1 MKYSALDLVALEKI
15 QLKKPLSN
23 VKICQ
28 RFDEI
33 LERQAQ
39 SILQGV
45 QETTGEDA
53 VNLFELVGATKL
65 VKANRTSRLV
75 STHLGKAWEEMASLS
90 HLALNPERDLG
101 TRIEG
106 IDIILLD
113 GQKLRHTQIKT
124 QRNTLTGSQKGRSIT
139 ELRRH
144 PFPLFAA
151 AFDVASWTFPPRSS
165 SRVDRIAGE
174 PFWNKLSISYEDVVE
189 AARKCFAKLEDELF
203 KE

>member
-1 MKYSALDLVALEKI
+1 MKYSALDLIALEKI
-15 QLKKPLSN
+15 KQMNPLPRN
-23 VKICQ
+23 KLCQ
-28 RFDEI
+28 SFDEI
-33 LERQAQ
+33 LERQAKY
-39 SILQGV
+39 ILQGV
-45 QETTGEDA
+45 EESTGENA

-90 HLALNPERDLG
+90 HLALNPERDLNI
-101 TRIEG
+101 RIEG

-113 GQKLRHTQIKT
+113 GERLRHTQIKT
-124 QRNTLTGSQKGRSIT
+124 QRNTLTGSQKGRSLT

-144 PFPLFAA
+144 PYPLFAA
-151 AFDVASWTFPPRSS
+151 AFDVANWTFPPRSS

-174 PFWNKLSISYEDVVE
+174 PFWNKLAISYEDVVE
-189 AARKCFAKLEDELF
+189 AARKCFAKLEKELF

>member
-1 MKYSALDLVALEKI
+1 MKYSELDLMALEKI
-15 QLKKPLSN
+15 QQKKALTR
-23 VKICQ
+23 VKLCK
-28 RFDEI
+28 RFEEI

-39 SILQGV
+39 SIMEGV
-45 QETTGEDA
+45 QESTGENA

-90 HLALNPERDLG
+90 HLALSPERDLT

-113 GQKLRHTQIKT
+113 GEKLRHTQIKT
-124 QRNTLTGSQKGRSIT
+124 QRNTLTGSQKGRSLT

-144 PFPLFAA
+144 PYPLFAA
-151 AFDVASWTFPPRSS
+151 AFEVADWTFPPRSS
-165 SRVDRIAGE
+165 SKVERIAGAA
-174 PFWNKLSISYEDVVE
+174 FWDKLSINYKDVVE
-189 AARKCFAKLEDELF
+189 AARTCFAKLEDQLF